1 MILEA
6 LSVYREQVESGGR
19 AEPHYLM
26 TYVYHTSDPLRLV
39 LEVLRRVKSRY
50 SE

>member
-6 LSVYREQVESGGR
+6 LSVYREQVESEGK

-26 TYVYHTSDPLRLV
+26 TYVYKTSDPLRLV
-39 LEVLRRVKSRY
+39 LEVLRRVKSR
-50 SE
+50 